1 MIAASICEER
11 PVAALRLAVDARTAI
26 EDTRGIGRY
35 LRAVLRRLAPHEE
48 VALTL
53 IVGGFSRRALRA
65 ALQQAIGSQRFA
77 LASRVPPDAEVVWHP
92 ANGTFLRS
100 KAPAVAT
107 IHDAVPFRYP
117 PENRARRRRDQAPFL
132 RSAKTASRII
142 AVSNF
147 GADEIHAIFGVPRNR
162 IDVIYHGVDPSFT
175 PGEMLPHAPLR
186 AGEYFLFVGDPEA
199 EPRKN
204 FSLLY
209 EAYRLAW
216 PQLDGPP
223 LAVAGARAPQL
234 EGVVHAGHFAEDLG
248 AQGNG
253 GLRNLYRGAL
263 ALLLPSFHETF
274 GMPMLE
280 AMACGTP
287 VVASA
292 ASCLPEIAGTA
303 ALFAPPHDAGAWS
316 TALRR
321 VASDGDERAT
331 LIARGL
337 ERASTFPWK
346 RSAEQHLELFRRVA
360 ELRR

>member
-1 MIAASICEER
+1 M
-11 PVAALRLAVDARTAI
+11 ALRLAVDARTAI

-35 LRAVLRRLAPHEE
+35 LRAILRRLAPHEG

-53 IVGGFSRRALRA
+53 VVGGLRGRGTRTALERALR
-65 ALQQAIGSQRFA
+65 SQRFEI
-77 LASRVPPDAEVVWHP
+77 ASRVPRDAQVLWHP

-107 IHDAVPFRYP
+107 LHDAVPFRYP
-117 PENRARRRRDQAPFL
+117 PDDRRRRRRDQAPFL
-132 RSAKTASRII
+132 RSAQTARRII

-147 GADEIHAIFGVPRNR
+147 GADEIHAVFGVPRER
-162 IDVIYHGVDPSFT
+162 IDVIYHGVDPTFT
-175 PGEMLPHAPLR
+175 RGEMLSHAPLR

-216 PQLDGPP
+216 PLLDGP
-223 LAVAGARAPQL
+223 LVAVAGAHAPQL
-234 EGVVHAGHFAEDLG
+234 ERVVHAGHFIDDLSMKG
-248 AQGNG
+248 DG

-263 ALLLPSFHETF
+263 ALLVPSFHETF

-280 AMACGTP
+280 AMACATP

-303 ALFAPPHDAGAWS
+303 ALFAPPLDANAWS
-316 TALRR
+316 AALRR
-321 VASDGDERAT
+321 IATDGDLRAS
-331 LIARGL
+331 LIASGL
-337 ERASTFPWK
+337 ERASTFAWK
-346 RSAEQHLELFRRVA
+346 RSAEEHLAVFRRVA
-360 ELRR
+360 ESQ